1 MDINPAFSFTLKG
14 QAWPG
19 FVGVASGTFGY
30 AKEYDG
36 LSDFTKIGAVF
47 TKAITPEP
55 RLGNPP
61 PRIVETP
68 GGMLNSIGLANVGLE
83 AFIRD
88 KMDFL
93 RRIPSAV
100 IVNVAGALEE
110 DYEKVVDRLEGVE
123 GIWGYEINISCPN
136 VRHGGM
142 SLGTDPH
149 LVEQITSRLRGRT
162 NKPLIVKLS
171 PNVTDIGD
179 TASAAQNGGADAV
192 SCINTLVGMLIDL
205 KTKRPVLPL
214 NTGGLSGPAILPVA
228 LAAVWKVARRVK
240 IPVIGIGGITRW
252 EDAVQHLLAGASAVQ
267 VGSGS
272 FANPRLA
279 EEVHEGVL
287 EYARSNQLKSLADFH
302 ALAD

>member
-1 MDINPAFSFTLKG
+1 MDVTNPGFTWKLKG
-14 QAWPG
+14 QEWPG

-36 LSDFTKIGAVF
+36 LADFSKIGAIF

-55 RLGNPP
+55 RMGNPP

-83 AFIRD
+83 VFIRD

-93 RRIPSAV
+93 QRIPSAV
-100 IVNVAGALEE
+100 VVNVAGAVEE
-110 DYEKVVDRLEGVE
+110 DYEQVIDRLESVE
-123 GIWGYEINISCPN
+123 GIWGYEINVSCPN

-142 SLGTDPH
+142 ALGTDPH
-149 LVEQITSRLRGRT
+149 LVEKITSRLRKRT
-162 NKPLIVKLS
+162 FKPLIIKLS

-192 SCINTLVGMLIDL
+192 SCINTVVGMLIDL
-205 KTKRPVLPL
+205 KTQRPVLPL
-214 NTGGLSGPAILPVA
+214 NTGGLSGPAILPIA
-228 LAAVWKVARRVK
+228 LAAVWKVSHRVK

-279 EEVHEGVL
+279 EEVYDGVIA
-287 EYARSNQLKSLADFH
+287 YAQENGLNSLADFH
-302 ALAD
+302 AIE